1 MGHPFIC
8 YRARVFRGGLLKA
21 SRLHFMQLYAITD
34 RHLHR
39 APAEGGA
46 REHLLHRVES
56 WAAGGVQFIQ
66 LREKDLDSVQLESLA
81 RDVKNIIGPR
91 QTRLI
96 LNLSS
101 PELTSVALA
110 SGADGVHLPGKPVAA
125 SIAAVRAAFRSA
137 GRQAILSVPC
147 HSLEDV
153 ALAREAGVDLI
164 LFSPVF
170 EKLSAAPQGLATL
183 RQACL
188 TARGSPVFAL
198 GGVTAANA
206 AGCLA
211 AGATGAAGIRLF
223 AEGDWL
229 RLARQTQPIE
239 PYIVE

>member
-8 YRARVFRGGLLKA
+8 YRARVFPGGLLKA

-34 RHLHR
+34 RHLR
-39 APAEGGA
+39 RVPAEGGA

-56 WAAGGVQFIQ
+56 WAEGNVQFIQ
-66 LREKDLDSVQLESLA
+66 LREKDLDPVQLESLA
-81 RDVKNIIGPR
+81 RDVKNQIGAR
-91 QTRLI
+91 QTRLL

-101 PELTSVALA
+101 PELASVALA
-110 SGADGVHLPGKPVAA
+110 SGAEGVHLPGKPVPA
-125 SIAAVRAAFRSA
+125 SVAAVREVFRSA
-137 GRQAILSVPC
+137 GRRAILSVPC

-153 ALAREAGVDLI
+153 VLAREAGVDLI

-188 TARGSPVFAL
+188 TARGIPVFAL

-206 AGCLA
+206 AAAWPPGRLGPPAFASLPKGTGCGSL
-211 AGATGAAGIRLF
+211 GKLSRSNHI
-223 AEGDWL
+223 
-229 RLARQTQPIE
+229 
-239 PYIVE
+239 